1 MKKISAL
8 IVLILF
14 VSIPSMVHSQG
25 VGFGL
30 KGGVNFANQ
39 AITNVTTE
47 SMTGYHAGGY
57 FVIPFSEM
65 WALQPEVL
73 FSSQGS
79 ELPDINELNEF
90 SYLTL
95 PVLVR
100 VKLLKFLSI
109 EAGPQFSY
117 LLDAKNKAGSIK
129 DEMRKIDFGMAAGIT
144 LHSTIGLNGGVRYV
158 WGFSNIS
165 DLEDNIEVKNK
176 MFQVFVGWTLFGD
189 RD

>member
-1 MKKISAL
+1 M
-8 IVLILF
+8 
-14 VSIPSMVHSQG
+14 
-25 VGFGL
+25 
-30 KGGVNFANQ
+30 
-39 AITNVTTE
+39 
-47 SMTGYHAGGY
+47 
-57 FVIPFSEM
+57 
-65 WALQPEVL
+65 
-73 FSSQGS
+73 
-79 ELPDINELNEF
+79 
-90 SYLTL
+90 
-95 PVLVR
+95 
-100 VKLLKFLSI
+100 KLLNFLSI